1 VTVNQPEK
9 MPTET
14 FEAERERLR
23 ALALRLLGSRHDAE
37 EAVQEAWLRLG
48 RTDAATID
56 NLGAWLTTVTGRI
69 CLDMLRSRSSH
80 PEVAVEEVPEA
91 PLAVAAEPTPEDEA
105 LLADSVGMALMVVLD
120 TLEPAE
126 RLAFVLHDMFGVP
139 FEEIAPIVER
149 TPTAARKL
157 ASRARRR
164 VRSDPAAPG
173 RDSET
178 QRTVVEAFLAA
189 AREGDFGALL
199 ELLDPDV
206 VLRAD
211 ASAIEMARGRVDR
224 GAPELEEEVRGV
236 DAVTRVFAGRARA
249 ARPAL
254 IDGHSG
260 AVFAPGGRPVAAFEF
275 IVRDGRVVNIE
286 IVTDPESVAALEIE
300 L

>member
-48 RTDAATID
+48 RTDAASID

-69 CLDMLRSRSSH
+69 CLDMLRSRSTH

-91 PLAVAAEPTPEDEA
+91 PRAVAAEPTPEDEA

-164 VRSDPAAPG
+164 VRSDPTAPG
-173 RDSET
+173 RDAET
-178 QRTVVEAFLAA
+178 QRTVVEAFLKA

-211 ASAIEMARGRVDR
+211 ANAVEMARGRVER
-224 GAPELEEEVRGV
+224 GAPELEQEVRGV
-236 DAVTRVFAGRARA
+236 DAVTRVFAGRAQA

-275 IVRDGRVVNIE
+275 IVRDGRVASIE
-286 IVTDPESVAALEIE
+286 IVTDPESVAELEIE